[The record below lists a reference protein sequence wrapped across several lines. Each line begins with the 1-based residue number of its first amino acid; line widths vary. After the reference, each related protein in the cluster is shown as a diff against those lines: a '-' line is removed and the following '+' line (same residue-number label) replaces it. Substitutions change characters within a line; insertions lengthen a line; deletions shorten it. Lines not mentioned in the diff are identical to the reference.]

1 MLPALYKGVMEKN
14 RTTVNHKTSLKNTH
28 RCQKPPPQNSTDGI
42 LKINSCNAI
51 SYPINEGLKLSVAQR
66 KFLIEVAALVDK
78 TVSISTT
85 TGKTFT
91 GTLIGIN
98 PDNLS
103 LCISEAKDETGQ
115 VAHRVFLN
123 GNTVTQIITAERPF
137 DLKSLAGRL
146 EKVFPTMV
154 KLYEDKGFIWVM
166 DKVKLT
172 ERGVVEGSG
181 PAAER
186 VQRVYEQFMSE
197 TKT

>member
-1 MLPALYKGVMEKN
+1 M
-14 RTTVNHKTSLKNTH
+14 
-28 RCQKPPPQNSTDGI
+28 
-42 LKINSCNAI
+42 
-51 SYPINEGLKLSVAQR
+51 SVAQR
-66 KFLIEVAALVDK
+66 KFFTEVAALVDK
-78 TVSISTT
+78 PVMVTTT

-91 GTLIGIN
+91 GTLVGIN
-98 PDNLS
+98 QDNLS
-103 LCISEAKDETGQ
+103 LCISEAKDESGK

-123 GNTVTQIITAERPF
+123 GTVVAQILSSEKPF
-137 DLKSLAGRL
+137 DLKALATRL

-172 ERGVVEGSG
+172 DRGVVEGSG

-197 TKT
+197 VKS